1 MPTPRPPPTP
11 STVEPST
18 AASSTDSR
26 SAAATRP
33 VAPDAPARLWTLDV
47 LRGLCAGIVFL
58 SHWHLWSDFTPRGP
72 LETSFQRA
80 AAWTHDAVAVL
91 TWPTGGHHPAV
102 LGFFVLSGFCIHYPF
117 ARRALAGA
125 PPPVWRDYLWRRWLR
140 IVPVYWAACALG
152 ALFVA
157 AQVLHPAPSP
167 LLQLHAS
174 GAWTDFFIRLTGL
187 AGIWP
192 REIFA
197 GNYILTTVTVEIFMY
212 AAYPLL
218 HAPMLDG
225 RWRRVALLFL
235 TLHAFAI
242 TLLAWFS
249 PYWVFNSI
257 FMLGVF
263 WFAGAL
269 AAQFYLHRPRAL
281 AGRWLLAAWLVFL
294 VTKAVPHFTGLNL
307 LKQAVWAVVCV
318 IGIFWCLRW
327 ENHAA
332 FAGHAV
338 TRALR
343 RVGDLSYS
351 LYAVHT
357 PAIMF
362 ASWTLLHLGAVSYG
376 LQLVLTMVYSVA
388 ATLVVHFGVERV
400 FYLRRNDRGVSAV
413 SAGASGVI
421 SNPSSP
427 RSS

>member
-1 MPTPRPPPTP
+1 VESSTP
-11 STVEPST
+11 STPP
-18 AASSTDSR
+18 AP
-26 SAAATRP
+26 AAADAAGPTGP
-33 VAPDAPARLWTLDV
+33 LAAPARLWTLDV

-58 SHWHLWSDFTPRGP
+58 SHWHLWSDFTPRGT
-72 LETSFQRA
+72 LETA
-80 AAWTHDAVAVL
+80 LHGLATWTHDAVAVL

-117 ARRALAGA
+117 ARRALAGE
-125 PPPVWRDYLWRRWLR
+125 PPPVWRDYLRRRWLR
-140 IVPVYWAACALG
+140 IVPVYWAACGLG
-152 ALFVA
+152 AVFVA
-157 AQVLHPAPSP
+157 AQVLHPVPSP

-174 GAWTDFFIRLTGL
+174 GSWKDFFIRFTGL

-218 HAPMLDG
+218 HGPMLDG
-225 RWRRVALLFL
+225 RWRRVGLLFVA
-235 TLHAFAI
+235 LHALAI
-242 TLLAWFS
+242 ALLAWFS

-269 AAQFYLHRPRAL
+269 AAQLHLTRRL
-281 AGRWLLAAWLVFL
+281 RIAGRWLLAAWVLFL

-307 LKQAVWAVVCV
+307 LKQAAWSLVCV
-318 IGIFWCLRW
+318 LGILWCLRW

-332 FAGHAV
+332 FAGHAG

-343 RVGDLSYS
+343 RLGDLSYS

-357 PAIMF
+357 PAIML
-362 ASWTLLHLGAVSYG
+362 ATWALLHLGLASYS
-376 LQLVLTMVYSVA
+376 LQLALTMAFSVA
-388 ATLVVHFGVERV
+388 ATLVVHHGIERV
-400 FYLRRNDRGVSAV
+400 FYFRRNDRGDSVV
-413 SAGASGVI
+413 SAGANGVI
-421 SNPSSP
+421 SNTSSP
-427 RSS
+427 RSRFT